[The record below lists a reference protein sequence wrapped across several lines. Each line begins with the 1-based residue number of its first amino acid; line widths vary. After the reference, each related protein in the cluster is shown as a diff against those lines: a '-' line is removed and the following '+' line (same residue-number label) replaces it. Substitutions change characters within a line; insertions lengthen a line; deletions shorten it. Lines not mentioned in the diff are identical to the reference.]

1 MSSLYRGHYKHNIKN
16 YNLAHPPPSPFS
28 QTQINN
34 SLINRSRL
42 HLPLWS
48 IAKTVHLLSLTFVLI
63 MSKGLPWWLRQLSIC
78 LQCGRPRFNPWV
90 GKVSWRREWQPT
102 PVFLPGKSPGPRGLV
117 SYSPWSRKE
126 LDTTE
131 QLHFQGFSCLNAAS
145 LGAIFS
151 SLIPS
156 FKNICWEL
164 LISKYYLESQRK
176 DSRLDQKE
184 KRKKKKKLYSH
195 VLYFSGLFL
204 SVIFLHFQ
212 NTKLWHL
219 YISNHFAVYQK

>member
-1 MSSLYRGHYKHNIKN
+1 LSSLYRGHYKHNIKN
-16 YNLAHPPPSPFS
+16 YNLAHPPPSAFS

-34 SLINRSRL
+34 LSINRSRL

-48 IAKTVHLLSLTFVLI
+48 IAKTVHLLSVTFVLV

-78 LQCGRPRFNPWV
+78 LQCGRPGFNPWV
-90 GKVSWRREWQPT
+90 GKISWRREWQPT
-102 PVFLPGKSPGPRGLV
+102 LVLLPGPRGLV
-117 SYSPWSRKE
+117 CYSPWSRKE
-126 LDTTE
+126 SDTTE
-131 QLHFQGFSCLNAAS
+131 QLHFQGFSCLNVAS
-145 LGAIFS
+145 LGAYFS

-184 KRKKKKKLYSH
+184 KRKKKKKKALFTRSLFFWSLPLSH
-195 VLYFSGLFL
+195 L
-204 SVIFLHFQ
+204 SLLPKHKTLTFIHR
-212 NTKLWHL
+212 
-219 YISNHFAVYQK
+219 